1 MAAPGGR
8 VHCSRPSPSLAIG
21 SAPRRPEITAPL
33 LSARNLEL
41 AEPPLGPLDL
51 ALRPG
56 ELVLLAGP
64 SGSGKSRL
72 LRALADLD
80 RPARGRVE
88 LEGQPAESFPAPKYR
103 RSVGY
108 LPATPVLGT
117 ESLRAL
123 LAKVRGLHHRAAA
136 SDPERELAG
145 LGLSGEVLDRPAQA
159 LSTGEALRAALG
171 LLLSGEP
178 RVLLLDEPT
187 GALDPGATEL
197 VEEAVLRR
205 ARSGTAVVWVTHDPA
220 QAGRLGDALYH
231 LEGAALR
238 GPERE
243 RGRFASIMQRFETR
257 AHKGED
263 RHDA

>member
-1 MAAPGGR
+1 M
-8 VHCSRPSPSLAIG
+8 
-21 SAPRRPEITAPL
+21 

-88 LEGQPAESFPAPKYR
+88 LEGRPAESYPAPEYR
-103 RSVGY
+103 RAVGF

-117 ESLRAL
+117 ASLRDL
-123 LAKVRGLHHRAAA
+123 LAQVQSLHHRPAG
-136 SDPERELAG
+136 SEPERELAG

-171 LLLSGEP
+171 LLLSGDP
-178 RVLLLDEPT
+178 RILLLDEPT

-197 VEEAVLRR
+197 VEEAIRR
-205 ARSGTAVVWVTHDPA
+205 RVRAGTAVVWVTHDPA
-220 QAGRLGDALYH
+220 QAARLGNALYH
-231 LEGAALR
+231 LEGTALR

-243 RGRFASIMQRFETR
+243 PERFASIMRRFETR
-257 AHKGED
+257 AYGEERRD
-263 RHDA
+263 DA